1 MGVRG
6 NGGFGGRIVGVGCW
20 EVVVNDGRVRVFVGG
35 V

>member
-6 NGGFGGRIVGVGCW
+6 NGGLGGRIVGVGRW
-20 EVVVNDGRVRVFVGG
+20 EAVVNDGRARAPVGG